1 MENAHPQVPIKNLS
15 GKNLDINR
23 TSLNNV
29 MALLFFLEMS
39 LNTKM

>member
-1 MENAHPQVPIKNLS
+1 MENAHPQVSIKNLS
-15 GKNLDINR
+15 DKNLDINR

-39 LNTKM
+39 LDTKM